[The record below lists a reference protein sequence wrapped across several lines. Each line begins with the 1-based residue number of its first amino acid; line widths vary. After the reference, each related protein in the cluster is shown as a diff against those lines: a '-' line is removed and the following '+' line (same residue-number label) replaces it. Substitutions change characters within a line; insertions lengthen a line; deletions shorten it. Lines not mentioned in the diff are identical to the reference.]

1 MRAVRASGKQQKKDD
16 NMTEMLDNADY
27 GPPPYQWEYA
37 FTVDGEYFVTSFD
50 AEKQEARIH
59 VEFDRF
65 LTLSTSPLGEE
76 EAALLSGH
84 ISGENVGNLPLRITV
99 VFREGWVCRGSIDA
113 VGKPPRKGAEKLLDA
128 WEHYLSL
135 VYEEEQCW
143 PDSVIAIGDL

>member
-1 MRAVRASGKQQKKDD
+1 M
-16 NMTEMLDNADY
+16 
-27 GPPPYQWEYA
+27 
-37 FTVDGEYFVTSFD
+37 
-50 AEKQEARIH
+50 
-59 VEFDRF
+59 EFDRF